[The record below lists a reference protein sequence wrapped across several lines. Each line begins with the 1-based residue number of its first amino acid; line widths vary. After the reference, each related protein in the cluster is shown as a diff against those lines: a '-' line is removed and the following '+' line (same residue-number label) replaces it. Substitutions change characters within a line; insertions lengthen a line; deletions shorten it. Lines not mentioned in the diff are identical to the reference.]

1 MNDALA
7 PIPRSLS
14 RLPRCDVSVRVA
26 TAEDFAFID
35 SLQKLHSRQVGFLKR
50 QAIEAKI
57 AAGQA
62 LIAEDPHPN
71 PLPEYREREKR
82 VGYVMGQDRYF
93 KHDNVGLIHQMNVAP
108 DRQRGFIGMTLL
120 KALFDRAAYG
130 CLLYSCWCAQDI
142 EANRFWES
150 LGFVPLAYRGGS
162 EKKRR
167 LHIFWQKRIR
177 EGDVTTPYWY
187 PAETTGGQMAEARL
201 VLPIPPG
208 KHWSDELP
216 VLLPGAPAEPKQIPD
231 QERKRRK
238 APAAKA
244 LAIAQRKP
252 VSMHGRLFFTHA
264 PERAAAKAEKA
275 KPAKKPKAK
284 NDPRLVAA
292 ARELRDRW
300 LEKVNDDPSLLL
312 SQGKYA
318 VGRTSA
324 SSVAPELAAP
334 PTQAAQFCLPAA

>member
-1 MNDALA
+1 MNALA
-7 PIPRSLS
+7 PIPRV
-14 RLPRCDVSVRVA
+14 LPPCDVSVRVA
-26 TAEDFAFID
+26 TPGDFAFID

-50 QAIEAKI
+50 QAIESKI

-62 LIAEDPHPN
+62 LIAADTSG
-71 PLPEYREREKR
+71 ERA
-82 VGYVMGQDRYF
+82 GYVMGQDRYF

-108 DRQRGFIGMTLL
+108 ARKRSFIGMTLL

-162 EKKRR
+162 EKKGRV
-167 LHIFWQKRIR
+167 HIFWQKRIR

-208 KHWSDELP
+208 KRWSDELP
-216 VLLPGAPAEPKQIPD
+216 VLLPGRGKTCLALEGDTSVAPTK
-231 QERKRRK
+231 KRSKPR
-238 APAAKA
+238 AV
-244 LAIAQRKP
+244 AQRKP
-252 VSMHGRLFFTHA
+252 VNLKGRLFFASADA
-264 PERAAAKAEKA
+264 PAQEKTA
-275 KPAKKPKAK
+275 KPKPEKKPRAK

-300 LEKVNDDPSLLL
+300 LEQVNAAPSSLLA
-312 SQGKYA
+312 QGKYDVSRA
-318 VGRTSA
+318 LEGKTIAMTGTVIDGNIRPA
-324 SSVAPELAAP
+324 
-334 PTQAAQFCLPAA
+334 LPAPVAA

>member
-1 MNDALA
+1 
-7 PIPRSLS
+7 
-14 RLPRCDVSVRVA
+14 
-26 TAEDFAFID
+26 
-35 SLQKLHSRQVGFLKR
+35 
-50 QAIEAKI
+50 
-57 AAGQA
+57 
-62 LIAEDPHPN
+62 
-71 PLPEYREREKR
+71 
-82 VGYVMGQDRYF
+82 MGQDRYF

-334 PTQAAQFCLPAA
+334 PTQAAQFRLPAA